1 MVEYYYSGY
10 GYNIKTIEHSN
21 IPLSSIN
28 PYRYRGYYQDNETG
42 WYYLNSRYYDSD
54 ICRFI
59 SMDDIGYLGASN
71 TINSYN
77 LFTYCEN
84 NPVMFVDTSG
94 HFIKTAITFNSFYF
108 RVQSIFIPKKKKY
121 TILDWEGF
129 DSNEYNSNLEK
140 EQSDL
145 SSVRSTGSVTD
156 GTINKDIIGKND
168 PPYEGDNSTIKSHTT
183 SYTVI
188 YTPGGGCMYFED
200 PEARIARLE
209 MLLMGK

>member
-54 ICRFI
+54 TCRFI
-59 SMDDIGYLGASN
+59 SMDDISYLGASN

-129 DSNEYNSNLEK
+129 DLNEYNSNLEK

-156 GTINKDIIGKND
+156 GTINKNIIGKND

>member
-1 MVEYYYSGY
+1 MVEHYYSGY

-54 ICRFI
+54 TCRFI
-59 SMDDIGYLGASN
+59 SMDDISYLGSSN
-71 TINSYN
+71 TINYYN

-84 NPVMFVDTSG
+84 NPVMFDDTSG

-140 EQSDL
+140 EQSDQ

-156 GTINKDIIGKND
+156 GMINKNVTGVNDEPIQPDMEQADRFSEAFCEFYNGAGVYEECFEYFAYMKYFIG
-168 PPYEGDNSTIKSHTT
+168 
-183 SYTVI
+183 
-188 YTPGGGCMYFED
+188 
-200 PEARIARLE
+200 
-209 MLLMGK
+209 